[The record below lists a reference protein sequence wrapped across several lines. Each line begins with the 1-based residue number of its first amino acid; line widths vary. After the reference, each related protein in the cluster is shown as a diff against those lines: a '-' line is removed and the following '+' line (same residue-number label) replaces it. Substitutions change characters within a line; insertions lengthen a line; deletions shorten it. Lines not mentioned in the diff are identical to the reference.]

1 VSESG
6 ATTAE
11 YAVGTLGAVSLA
23 SILIALGI
31 DPWFARLL
39 WDLVRDALDPTL
51 LLDHLTR

>member
-1 VSESG
+1 MSESG

-23 SILIALGI
+23 SIHIALGV
-31 DPWFARLL
+31 DPWFAHLL

-51 LLDHLTR
+51 PLDHLTR